1 MVRETCNNTKLRFSS
16 MICRTDLKVIDG
28 KVIKTNTNLENYCKQ
43 QNLDFIDNSNIKK
56 SDLSSRGLHLHG
68 LGSSKLRFIFIFIEF
83 VLQVIVF
90 LTNLNKVR
98 YELLKN

>member
-1 MVRETCNNTKLRFSS
+1 MVRETCKNTKLRFSS
-16 MICRTDLKVIDG
+16 MICRTDLKDIDG
-28 KVIKTNTNLENYCKQ
+28 KAIKTNTNLENYCKQ

-56 SDLSSRGLHLHG
+56 SDLSSRGLPLHG
-68 LGSSKLRFIFIFIEF
+68 LGSSNLRFIFIFIEF

-98 YELLKN
+98 CELLKN